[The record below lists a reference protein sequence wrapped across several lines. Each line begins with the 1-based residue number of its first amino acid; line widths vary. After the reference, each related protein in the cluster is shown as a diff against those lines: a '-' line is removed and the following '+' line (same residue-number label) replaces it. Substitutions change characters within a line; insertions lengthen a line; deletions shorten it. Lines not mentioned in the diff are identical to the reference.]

1 MVTLIPQP
9 GDGNCAYHA
18 ARASISSALKHLV
31 PESKGFTIDAK
42 FVDSIFRETLFTVTR
57 NLALA
62 FHDQAQKVAK
72 VPVTPQDCFQAVWDA
87 GIDSPHLRLLLDGA
101 SSIRDYRGPDDIGT
115 ATEFARIL
123 IQDTEAAA
131 SKAIQ
136 AVLSHIYEH
145 WADSQAL
152 ALLALGL
159 NVHILVT
166 TRADWSLSPLY
177 VAGSP
182 QERSPVGLVLVYNG
196 STHYDNL
203 QMDGS
208 VAFAH
213 VEYHDGRK
221 PKWPSAGFLAKLKAH
236 ATSPTSA
243 PIPSRVPCQQVPV
256 ATVAT
261 VTIQAVDATGTMS
274 TCPVCCEH
282 VRITRKGLR
291 DGRHK
296 CPGPSVSS
304 TSAPS
309 TAAPST
315 REPHTR
321 APRPSKPRGSGAT
334 HAPQLSPVV
343 NPVSMVS
350 SPVSPVLPVSPQV
363 TPAVSTEM
371 ACRVQGC
378 VESFHGAASLVDH
391 LKETH
396 GVHDSALDG
405 LLASL
410 SIFRCGSACKHGP
423 QEGKVW
429 RRALFDGYIHEH
441 DDCPTFAALKPRH
454 MATIA
459 LVVEARRVEAEL
471 SKSDEKAGD
480 SKERSARS
488 LLRSLV
494 SRIAANDP
502 AGLAADTAGFLDA
515 NAPPLSRH
523 PRQTAESPA
532 QHASN
537 CIQRAGTL
545 LQENEFGRAMR
556 ALTATPNLSVDDG
569 NDEVVRGL
577 FPPGPATPP
586 QSLRDLESIRHAFL
600 QRT

>member
-1 MVTLIPQP
+1 MTIRHKQKALSAMGSWVWYRVFMSSMTKSLQWTSHQKYFTFAPKPTRLAGIRRLSGFLLQVGKKRLPPSRPLLPERGRRLPLANPGFRCPAPLEDAGRGFTASIQLRQSDKSRAMVTLIPQP

-213 VEYHDGRK
+213 VEYHDWRK

-410 SIFRCGSACKHGP
+410 SIFR
-423 QEGKVW
+423 
-429 RRALFDGYIHEH
+429 
-441 DDCPTFAALKPRH
+441 
-454 MATIA
+454 
-459 LVVEARRVEAEL
+459 
-471 SKSDEKAGD
+471 
-480 SKERSARS
+480 
-488 LLRSLV
+488 
-494 SRIAANDP
+494 
-502 AGLAADTAGFLDA
+502 
-515 NAPPLSRH
+515 
-523 PRQTAESPA
+523 
-532 QHASN
+532 
-537 CIQRAGTL
+537 
-545 LQENEFGRAMR
+545 
-556 ALTATPNLSVDDG
+556 
-569 NDEVVRGL
+569 
-577 FPPGPATPP
+577 
-586 QSLRDLESIRHAFL
+586 
-600 QRT
+600 